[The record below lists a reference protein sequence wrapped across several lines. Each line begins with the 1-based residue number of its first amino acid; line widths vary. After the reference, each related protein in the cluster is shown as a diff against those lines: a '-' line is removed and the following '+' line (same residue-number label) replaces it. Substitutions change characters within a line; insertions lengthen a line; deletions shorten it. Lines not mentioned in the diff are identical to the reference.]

1 MDYTVLIICST
12 FLIIIVIYWIM
23 PTKKMREVNKEV
35 LKLIQLLPI
44 TKIINSF
51 DKKDLTH

>member
-1 MDYTVLIICST
+1 
-12 FLIIIVIYWIM
+12 M